1 MFKHL
6 KIVPLAYESLGVRSM
21 STLVETPDVKILLD
35 AGVSLAP
42 NRFGFSPHPLEYRAI
57 IEARKRILDAAEKA
71 DIITISHYHF
81 DHHTPSYTDWCFN
94 WTDAETARQIYEG
107 KLVLAKSYKSKIN
120 FNQRRRGWM
129 FLKTGGSHARKIEIA
144 DGKKFRFGKTIVKFS
159 KPVFHGS
166 ENTAL
171 GWVLMTLIKHEEEK
185 MLFAPDVQG
194 PMCKETL
201 ELILGA
207 KPQLLII
214 GGPPIYLVD
223 FRVRKEHVE
232 VGIKNLEI
240 LASEIPNIMLEHHL
254 LRDEDWKSHVKNVFR
269 KAKEKNHKVFT
280 AAEFIGK
287 ENMFLE
293 AIRDKLYERHP
304 PSREFEKWSKT
315 PLKKR
320 KFTRPPL

>member
-6 KIVPLAYESLGVRSM
+6 KVVPLAYESLGVRSM
-21 STLVETPDVKILLD
+21 STFVESPDIKILLD

-42 NRFGFSPHPLEYRAI
+42 NRFGFSPHPFEYKAV
-57 IEARKRILDAAEKA
+57 IEARRRILEAADEA
-71 DIITISHYHF
+71 DVITVSHYHF
-81 DHHTPSYTDWCFN
+81 DHHTPSYTDWCYN
-94 WTDAETARQIYEG
+94 WTNAETARQIYGG

-129 FLKTGGSHARKIEIA
+129 FLKTGGSYARKIEIA
-144 DGKKFRFGKTIVKFS
+144 DEKTFRFGETVMKFS
-159 KPVFHGS
+159 RPVFHGS

-171 GWVLMTLIKHEEEK
+171 GWVLMTLIRYREEK

-201 ELILGA
+201 KLILKA

-223 FRVRKEHVE
+223 FRVRKGHVE
-232 VGIKNLEI
+232 VGIKNLEF
-240 LASEIPNIMLEHHL
+240 LASEIPNIILEHHL
-254 LRDEDWKSHVKNVFR
+254 LRDENWKNHVENVF
-269 KAKEKNHKVFT
+269 KIAHEKNHKIFT
-280 AAEFIGK
+280 AAEFAGR

-293 AIRDKLYERHP
+293 AVRDKLYERHP
-304 PSREFEKWSKT
+304 PSREFEKWSKM
-315 PLKKR
+315 PHQKR
-320 KFTRPPL
+320 KLIQPPL